1 MPKLSLT
8 VTVPDSDAA
17 VAADSPL
24 AEVLSASEQAG
35 YDVTAAVEFDPVH
48 MATHEYNFPETVS
61 FARDVQTLS
70 GEEILVGTGLKGED
84 IHAVVGGAP
93 CQGFSMIGKRA
104 LDDPRN
110 QLVNE
115 FARIVL
121 EIQPRYFV
129 LENVAGLATGKH
141 RKFLDEVIEL
151 FESNEYQVVT
161 PVRVLQ
167 AAEFGVPQS
176 RKRLVLIGARKDVP
190 LPVYPE
196 PTHSARKINGQEVS
210 GTLPLSPS
218 VREALVEIPDA
229 DQFPDLLTADVT
241 SATYGE
247 PSLYAAILRGEALVD
262 HFGHIRPHDPSLL
275 TSSMRANHTQ
285 KSIDRFK
292 TTPPPERQPSGAIS
306 PVGTIWAHALCIGHY
321 LIVTRIIGS
330 AGRYRIQLPVLETLL
345 GSIPSSST
353 ETKFPTPSGVGFL
366 CFSLS

>member
-1 MPKLSLT
+1 MPKLSST

-35 YDVTAAVEFDPVH
+35 YDVAAAVEFDPVH

-121 EIQPRYFV
+121 EIQPRYFA

-176 RKRLVLIGARKDVP
+176 RKRLFLIGA
-190 LPVYPE
+190 
-196 PTHSARKINGQEVS
+196 
-210 GTLPLSPS
+210 
-218 VREALVEIPDA
+218 
-229 DQFPDLLTADVT
+229 
-241 SATYGE
+241 
-247 PSLYAAILRGEALVD
+247 
-262 HFGHIRPHDPSLL
+262 
-275 TSSMRANHTQ
+275 
-285 KSIDRFK
+285 
-292 TTPPPERQPSGAIS
+292 
-306 PVGTIWAHALCIGHY
+306 
-321 LIVTRIIGS
+321 
-330 AGRYRIQLPVLETLL
+330 
-345 GSIPSSST
+345 
-353 ETKFPTPSGVGFL
+353 
-366 CFSLS
+366 

>member
-1 MPKLSLT
+1 MPKLSST

-35 YDVTAAVEFDPVH
+35 YDVAAAVEFDPVH
-48 MATHEYNFPETVS
+48 MATHEYNFPETVY

-218 VREALVEIPDA
+218 VREALVDIPDA

-247 PSLYAAILRGEALVD
+247 PSLYAAIPRGEALVD

-292 TTPPPERQPSGAIS
+292 TTPPPERREPHLQWAQFGHMLSVS
-306 PVGTIWAHALCIGHY
+306 GTI
-321 LIVTRIIGS
+321 
-330 AGRYRIQLPVLETLL
+330 
-345 GSIPSSST
+345 
-353 ETKFPTPSGVGFL
+353 
-366 CFSLS
+366 

>member
-1 MPKLSLT
+1 MPKLSST

-35 YDVTAAVEFDPVH
+35 YDVVAAVEFDPVH

-93 CQGFSMIGKRA
+93 CQGFSMIGKHA

-218 VREALVEIPDA
+218 VREALVDIPDA

-275 TSSMRANHTQ
+275 TSSMRTNHTQ

-292 TTPPPERQPSGAIS
+292 TTPPGTTGATS

-321 LIVTRIIGS
+321 LIVTWIFGS
-330 AGRYRIQLPVLETLL
+330 AGRYRIQLPVLETLP
-345 GSIPSSST
+345 GSIPGSST